1 MKYVIT
7 GGAGFIGSNIVEE
20 LVKQGEEVIVIDNF
34 STGKKENLEEFKDK
48 IRIVEGSITDLE
60 LLKKEFEG
68 ADFVLHQAAIPSVP
82 RSVKDP
88 LSSNNA
94 NITGTLNVLIAARDC
109 NVKKVVAASSS
120 SVYGETEKLPKTEDM
135 PTSVISPYGLT
146 KLAGEEY
153 MKLFYDLYGLK
164 FCALRYFNVFGPR
177 QDPKSD
183 YAAVIP
189 LFIRKIL
196 NNEQPGIFGDGEQT
210 RDFTFVKNV
219 VDANILAANSDSVGI
234 FNIACGDRISV
245 NQLVS
250 QINNI
255 LGKNISAKNL
265 AERKGDI
272 KHSMAGIDK
281 AKKELG
287 FKPTISFGQGLKN
300 TVEWYKKGL

>member
-20 LVKQGEEVIVIDNF
+20 LVSQGQEVVVIDNF
-34 STGKKENLEEFKDK
+34 STGKKENLREFEKN
-48 IRIVEGSITDLE
+48 IRIVEGSISDIE
-60 LLKKEFEG
+60 LLKKEFQG

-109 NVKKVVAASSS
+109 GVKKVVAASSS
-120 SVYGETEKLPKTEDM
+120 SVYGESEKLPKTEDM
-135 PTSVISPYGLT
+135 PTHAISPYGLT

-153 MKLFYDLYGLK
+153 MRLFFELYGLNY
-164 FCALRYFNVFGPR
+164 CALRYFNVFGPK

-196 NNEQPGIFGDGEQT
+196 SNEQPGIFGDGEQT

-219 VDANILAANSDSVGI
+219 VEANLLAAKSSSVGV
-234 FNIACGDRISV
+234 FNIACGERISV
-245 NQLVS
+245 NRLV
-250 QINNI
+250 QGINSI
-255 LGKNISAKNL
+255 LGKSIKPKYL
-265 AERKGDI
+265 EERKGDI
-272 KHSMAGIDK
+272 KHSMAGIEK
-281 AKKELG
+281 ARKMLG
-287 FKPTISFGQGLKN
+287 FNPKVSFTDGLN
-300 TVEWYKKGL
+300 ATVDWYMNAI